1 MVLEPP
7 APQARFGGVGG
18 VAAEAVG
25 VAYLALRQEIAL
37 RSEEGVERQA
47 PVNPRGWHR
56 ELRYHVWHYVA
67 KGHELRTV
75 VPLQ

>member
-7 APQARFGGVGG
+7 TPQARFGGVGG
-18 VAAEAVG
+18 IAAEAVG

-37 RSEEGVERQA
+37 RSEEGVERQPTRLA
-47 PVNPRGWHR
+47 QRAQV
-56 ELRYHVWHYVA
+56 YVWHYVA
-67 KGHELRTV
+67 TGHDLRTV